1 MAKGRHTGG
10 RKPGSKN
17 KATIE
22 RELAESTAIS
32 RIEALLK
39 AGVELSSVLPL
50 EYALAVLR
58 HPDSTCEERR
68 WACEKA
74 LPFCHAKPGE
84 ASNQPTVAI
93 NGPAEVRLLIIDHA
107 EQSRHRSSAR
117 LLSAPPAGTRA
128 IDQTEKIDEGPEDRR
143 VCVNEESAILS
154 PRAKRIRSQ
163 NKH

>member
-1 MAKGRHTGG
+1 MARGRHTGG

-39 AGVELSSVLPL
+39 AAGVELSSVLPL

-84 ASNQPTVAI
+84 ASIQPTFAI
-93 NGPAEVRLLIIDHA
+93 NGPAEVRLVIIDHA

-117 LLSAPPAGTRA
+117 LLSSTPAGNA
-128 IDQTEKIDEGPEDRR
+128 
-143 VCVNEESAILS
+143 
-154 PRAKRIRSQ
+154 
-163 NKH
+163 

>member
-1 MAKGRHTGG
+1 MARRKTGG
-10 RKPGSKN
+10 RKAGTPN
-17 KATIE
+17 KKTVE
-22 RELAESTAIS
+22 RELVEAGAIS
-32 RIEALLK
+32 KIEALLK
-39 AGVELSSVLPL
+39 AAGIELSSVLPL

-93 NGPAEVRLLIIDHA
+93 NGPTEVRLVIIDHA

-117 LLSAPPAGTRA
+117 LLSSTPVGNA
-128 IDQTEKIDEGPEDRR
+128 
-143 VCVNEESAILS
+143 
-154 PRAKRIRSQ
+154 
-163 NKH
+163 

>member
-1 MAKGRHTGG
+1 MARRKTGG
-10 RKPGSKN
+10 RKAGTPNQK
-17 KATIE
+17 TVE
-22 RELAESTAIS
+22 RELVEAGAIS
-32 RIEALLK
+32 KIEALLK
-39 AGVELSSVLPL
+39 AAGIELSSVLPL

-117 LLSAPPAGTRA
+117 LLSAPPAGNA
-128 IDQTEKIDEGPEDRR
+128 
-143 VCVNEESAILS
+143 
-154 PRAKRIRSQ
+154 
-163 NKH
+163 